1 MRIYSVGFVGS
12 VSNQQSIVRTHV
24 PTDRPGLNPASLSY
38 IPGPHSSCSD
48 LTEPIDVYSAWIDA
62 ADAAQREI
70 DAEERR
76 RYASGSRPRQRVEG
90 SDEE

>member
-1 MRIYSVGFVGS
+1 MFLLTGLALIGFSFVYPWA
-12 VSNQQSIVRTHV
+12 T
-24 PTDRPGLNPASLSY
+24 
-38 IPGPHSSCSD
+38 SSCLD